1 MYLICNQNRGLPSPL
16 YSPEGRGWRSVL
28 PHPPHQTIS
37 LPAAVSKLLSL
48 FFPSQPFPCFTLKH
62 RIIVFII
69 ADVKLRSPSEVS
81 VCVSP
86 QPPLPPSTSPPQTPL
101 YKIPFYLLLVCFLLG
116 GGADPSRS
124 LPFDVRC
131 SLVTDYNSHL
141 QKERKEGRQV
151 VKKKRAG
158 CCRLCRWD
166 HVYLPSS
173 ISCFSMAPSQSTP

>member
-1 MYLICNQNRGLPSPL
+1 MYLICNQSHGLPSPL
-16 YSPEGRGWRSVL
+16 CSLERRGWRSVL

-37 LPAAVSKLLSL
+37 LPAVISKLLSL
-48 FFPSQPFPCFTLKH
+48 LSWSCFLSLSQPSPCFTLKH
-62 RIIVFII
+62 RIIVFIL

-86 QPPLPPSTSPPQTPL
+86 EPPLPPSTSPPQTAL

-116 GGADPSRS
+116 GGADPIRS

-141 QKERKEGRQV
+141 QKDRKEGRQV

-158 CCRLCRWD
+158 CYRL
-166 HVYLPSS
+166 
-173 ISCFSMAPSQSTP
+173 